1 MCGECRVIMSSKA
14 PARQRGSR
22 PPPAAQRVSSFP
34 RNPGIRDFPEA
45 PYWTPPRAVAATTY
59 CKRSGCTARL
69 SRSHYRGHSEVT
81 TARAHA
87 QPARTHAAWPAPPTP
102 RRGREAWAPPRSVR
116 PRPGPRL
123 RLLGTSGSRRN
134 PLRAPGRFKDRAG
147 PGAAAPGAVAAGTG
161 RRRGPRA
168 EVGKLRASRGELA
181 ELCARRGDG
190 GLGQSPVQG
199 AAGRVPG
206 LDVPDQAGDPPA
218 NPFKERICK
227 VFSTS
232 PTRDSL
238 SFEDF
243 LDLLSVFSDTAT
255 PDIKS
260 HYAFRIF
267 DFDDDGTLNRE
278 DLSRLVNRLTG
289 EGEDT
294 RLSVSEMKQL
304 IDNILE
310 ESDIDRDGTIN
321 LSEFQH
327 VISRSPDFASS
338 FKIVL

>member
-45 PYWTPPRAVAATTY
+45 PYGTPPRDVAATTY

-168 EVGKLRASRGELA
+168 EVGKLRASRG
-181 ELCARRGDG
+181 
-190 GLGQSPVQG
+190 
-199 AAGRVPG
+199 
-206 LDVPDQAGDPPA
+206 LDVPDQAGDPPGQLLA
-218 NPFKERICK
+218 P
-227 VFSTS
+227 S
-232 PTRDSL
+232 PT
-238 SFEDF
+238 
-243 LDLLSVFSDTAT
+243 FS
-255 PDIKS
+255 
-260 HYAFRIF
+260 R
-267 DFDDDGTLNRE
+267 
-278 DLSRLVNRLTG
+278 
-289 EGEDT
+289 
-294 RLSVSEMKQL
+294 
-304 IDNILE
+304 
-310 ESDIDRDGTIN
+310 
-321 LSEFQH
+321 FQD
-327 VISRSPDFASS
+327 P
-338 FKIVL
+338 